1 MVANS
6 CLLGAMF
13 IVGLTGGIATGKSTV
28 SSLLKDLGCPVV
40 DADHIAR
47 EVVEPH
53 RPAWKAIVKNFG
65 SDILL
70 SNEEIDRE
78 KLGKIIFGDD
88 AKRHVLQNLYPNIV
102 LLLKVFLKF
111 FVGEKFV
118 ILDLPLMFETGIALY
133 LMKEVVV
140 VYCDKDTQLKRL
152 MERNNFTQNDAEQ
165 RINAQISLDE
175 KCRRASYIIDNS
187 SNRENTET
195 QVKRLYEKL
204 NKSYAY
210 LPVRGFAFLLL
221 GLILYFFSF
230 LVSKI
235 LVG

>member
-1 MVANS
+1 
-6 CLLGAMF
+6 
-13 IVGLTGGIATGKSTV
+13 
-28 SSLLKDLGCPVV
+28 
-40 DADHIAR
+40 
-47 EVVEPH
+47 
-53 RPAWKAIVKNFG
+53 
-65 SDILL
+65 
-70 SNEEIDRE
+70 
-78 KLGKIIFGDD
+78 
-88 AKRHVLQNLYPNIV
+88 
-102 LLLKVFLKF
+102 
-111 FVGEKFV
+111 
-118 ILDLPLMFETGIALY
+118 
-133 LMKEVVV
+133 
-140 VYCDKDTQLKRL
+140 

-210 LPVRGFAFLLL
+210 LPVHGFAFLLL

-230 LVSKI
+230 LVSKL

>member
-1 MVANS
+1 
-6 CLLGAMF
+6 MF

-88 AKRHVLQNLYPNIV
+88 AKRRILNKCTHPAIYHSILWT
-102 LLLKVFLKF
+102 LLRNF
-111 FVGEKFV
+111 FSGEKFV

-165 RINAQISLDE
+165 RINAQISLNE

-187 SNRENTET
+187 SDRENTET

-230 LVSKI
+230 LVSKL

>member
-1 MVANS
+1 
-6 CLLGAMF
+6 MF

-88 AKRHVLQNLYPNIV
+88 AKRRILNKCTHPAIYRSILWT
-102 LLLKVFLKF
+102 LLRNF
-111 FVGEKFV
+111 FSGEKFV

-187 SNRENTET
+187 SNRENTQT

-210 LPVRGFAFLLL
+210 LPVRGFAFLVL